1 MRTTCA
7 AFVQPARRNA
17 QQFEKH
23 PLTKFEPMNS
33 PAERLV
39 GAVLNRRFRLLKLLG
54 EGGMGAVYE
63 ADSPEGKRAIKV
75 LHEEFNKIEEVRRRF
90 FAEAEATQNL
100 RHPNI
105 VSVLE
110 SAVAEDGSPYI
121 VMELLLGESLGDRL
135 EGAEQLSADEAWP
148 IMNQTLMALGV
159 AHAARIVHR
168 DLKPDNVFISKD
180 QSGKDYVRLLDFG
193 IAKIMDAAGGMGSK
207 TKTGA
212 LIGTAGYMSPEQIKS
227 AKTVDHRTDL
237 WAMGTMLYQM
247 LTGALPFRGEDDF
260 TRLTAVIVGTAVPI
274 ESIAPHHA
282 RFSAFF
288 ERAFAKDV
296 NDRFQTSEEMSRA
309 LAAIM
314 GARASQAPQAAYGA
328 TSLAMPVMDLA
339 PMAGAP
345 KTSHHGTSVMSVSD
359 FVTPAGLRPGPVAG
373 SIATADTTPAA
384 MNQPP
389 PQLNPLT
396 TTARA
401 QYAPPGHTRVTGET
415 GGSAMPHVQV
425 LHPHAPTKPGQ
436 TLPDAVPNGAPW
448 WLVGVIAF
456 VCLGLGFVAGFL
468 AGGK

>member
-1 MRTTCA
+1 
-7 AFVQPARRNA
+7 
-17 QQFEKH
+17 
-23 PLTKFEPMNS
+23 MNS

-121 VMELLLGESLGDRL
+121 VMELLQGESLGDRL
-135 EGAEQLSADEAWP
+135 EGAQQLTADEAWP
-148 IMNQTLMALGV
+148 IMNQVLAALGV

-180 QSGKDYVRLLDFG
+180 PTGKDFVRLLDFG

-227 AKTVDHRTDL
+227 AKTVDLRADL

-247 LTGALPFRGEDDF
+247 LTGALPFRGDDDF
-260 TRLTAVIVGTAVPI
+260 TRLTAVIVGTATPI
-274 ESIAPHHA
+274 ESIAPQHA

-288 ERAFAKDV
+288 QRAFAKDV
-296 NDRFQTSEEMSRA
+296 NERFQTADEMTRA

-314 GARASQAPQAAYGA
+314 VGQTAQSSQQSQPSQAAYGA
-328 TSLAMPVMDLA
+328 TSLAMPAMDLA
-339 PMAGAP
+339 PMSGAP
-345 KTSHHGTSVMSVSD
+345 KASPYGTSVMSASD

-373 SIATADTTPAA
+373 SLATADTTPAS
-384 MNQPP
+384 MQHQPQNA

-401 QYAPPGHTRVTGET
+401 QYAPPGHTRMSGNN
-415 GGSAMPHVQV
+415 SAANAVPHVQV
-425 LHPHAPTKPGQ
+425 LQPHAPHPPGQ
-436 TLPDAVPNGAPW
+436 TLPDASSGAPW

>member
-1 MRTTCA
+1 
-7 AFVQPARRNA
+7 
-17 QQFEKH
+17 
-23 PLTKFEPMNS
+23 MNS

-90 FAEAEATQNL
+90 FAEAEATQTL

-121 VMELLLGESLGDRL
+121 VLELLQGQSLGDRL
-135 EGAEQLSADEAWP
+135 ESAQILSAAETFP
-148 IMNQTLMALGV
+148 IMTQVLSALSV

-168 DLKPDNVFISKD
+168 DLKPDNVFLTKD
-180 QSGKDYVRLLDFG
+180 DQGGDFIRLLDFG

-227 AKTVDHRTDL
+227 AKTVDHRADL
-237 WAMGTMLYQM
+237 WAMGTMLFQM
-247 LTGALPFRGEDDF
+247 LTGSLPFRGEDDF
-260 TRLTAVIVGTAVPI
+260 TRLTAVLVGTATPI
-274 ESIAPHHA
+274 ESIAPQHA
-282 RFSAFF
+282 RFSVFF
-288 ERAFAKDV
+288 QRAFAKDV
-296 NDRFQTSEEMSRA
+296 NDRFQSADEMSRA
-309 LAAIM
+309 IAAVM
-314 GARASQAPQAAYGA
+314 GSEAAQAAYGA
-328 TSLAMPVMDLA
+328 TSLAMPIMDVA
-339 PMAGAP
+339 PVAAP

-359 FVTPAGLRPGPVAG
+359 FMTPSGGIRPAPIAG
-373 SIATADTTPAA
+373 SLATADTTPAS
-384 MNQPP
+384 MQQQPQAP

-401 QYAPPGHTRVTGET
+401 QYAPPGHTRVSGE
-415 GGSAMPHVQV
+415 GSAQVPHVQV
-425 LHPHAPTKPGQ
+425 LQPYAPMPPGQ
-436 TLPDAVPNGAPW
+436 TLAEPSSGAPW

-456 VCLGLGFVAGFL
+456 VCLGVGFVAGFL
-468 AGGK
+468 VGGK